1 MSASCLAATAGSI
14 AVVSYE
20 KKQMTIEELIDKI
33 GETESAFKSS
43 NKNLE
48 EYWRSMYRAAIEIKD
63 EKPTLQLFFEL
74 ITKSINYP
82 PLDFKPEWLNS
93 ISPPESNLFDATVK
107 IGKEGVKSEFKEFE
121 FFTKVLEFQIAEL
134 RKMKGKQLENEHK
147 YFGIDSETGNR
158 WFNFDPLG
166 ILECGLGGFRANG
179 FNKDLENWILSH
191 SLEDEYKK
199 PHSGGPFK
207 INAQSQY
214 QIIPLPETADYQV
227 KLREKAI
234 EQRQARRETQRDYS
248 KFDLTFNGVK
258 HTNLNKRET
267 MILTMKECVKN
278 GISPTALME
287 FTGKSRWLWVDKVC
301 QSSTEFETEY
311 RATNQR
317 KYDPSRWFNDDSEL
331 LVHNEKTYVFS
342 NQHGKGTGKLVND
355 IFAKYPEL
363 NAKAEKNE
371 G

>member
-1 MSASCLAATAGSI
+1 MKKCVQIELSLHIFDELDLGKRKRDLDITLATTAMSASCLSATAGSI

-179 FNKDLENWILSH
+179 FNKDLENWIFLG
-191 SLEDEYKK
+191 E
-199 PHSGGPFK
+199 
-207 INAQSQY
+207 
-214 QIIPLPETADYQV
+214 IIEMGRIY
-227 KLREKAI
+227 E
-234 EQRQARRETQRDYS
+234 
-248 KFDLTFNGVK
+248 
-258 HTNLNKRET
+258 
-267 MILTMKECVKN
+267 
-278 GISPTALME
+278 
-287 FTGKSRWLWVDKVC
+287 
-301 QSSTEFETEY
+301 
-311 RATNQR
+311 
-317 KYDPSRWFNDDSEL
+317 
-331 LVHNEKTYVFS
+331 
-342 NQHGKGTGKLVND
+342 
-355 IFAKYPEL
+355 
-363 NAKAEKNE
+363 
-371 G
+371 

>member
-1 MSASCLAATAGSI
+1 MAIYKLQGDRITELRQTSFANERILEARDMQKFIINSIDAIELDLFVLASEFGDWEDSRRKIDILC
-14 AVVSYE
+14 
-20 KKQMTIEELIDKI
+20 IDKSGNI
-33 GETESAFKSS
+33 VVVELKRTEDGGHMELQSIRYASMVANMTFDKAVKAHQRYLSKIGNSERNAEKDILEFLGWDENNEEDFGNDVRIILVSADFSIEITNSVLWLIERGIDIKCIRIKPQKDGET
-43 NKNLE
+43 L
-48 EYWRSMYRAAIEIKD
+48 Y
-63 EKPTLQLFFEL
+63 
-74 ITKSINYP
+74 
-82 PLDFKPEWLNS
+82 
-93 ISPPESNLFDATVK
+93 FD
-107 IGKEGVKSEFKEFE
+107 I
-121 FFTKVLEFQIAEL
+121 Q
-134 RKMKGKQLENEHK
+134 
-147 YFGIDSETGNR
+147 
-158 WFNFDPLG
+158 
-166 ILECGLGGFRANG
+166 
-179 FNKDLENWILSH
+179 
-191 SLEDEYKK
+191 
-199 PHSGGPFK
+199 
-207 INAQSQY
+207 

-234 EQRQARRETQRDYS
+234 EQRQARRESQRDYS

-267 MILTMKECVKN
+267 MILTMKQCVKN

-287 FTGKSRWLWVDKVC
+287 FTGKSRWLWVEKVC